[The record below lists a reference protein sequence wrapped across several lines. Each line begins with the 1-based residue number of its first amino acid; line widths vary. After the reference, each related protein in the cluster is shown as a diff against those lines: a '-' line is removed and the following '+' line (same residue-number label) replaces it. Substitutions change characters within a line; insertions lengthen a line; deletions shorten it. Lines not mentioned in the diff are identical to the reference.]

1 MRYGISAS
9 GIVVED
15 SKILLVHHVFA
26 GGDNFWVPPGGKLEG
41 EESIFDCAV
50 REVREETSPDV
61 SPGGIFWIEELVDG
75 DLHFVKFHICCQRLA
90 GAPDVSRVPED
101 HVVEAR
107 FFSLDELHE
116 VRHFPAALGTG
127 EWLNAEAHA
136 EQAPRYL
143 GLSRVL

>member
-50 REVREETSPDV
+50 REVCEETSLDV

-90 GAPDVSRVPED
+90 GAPDVSRVQKTTWLRRAFFRLMNCMKSVIFRR
-101 HVVEAR
+101 HLAR
-107 FFSLDELHE
+107 
-116 VRHFPAALGTG
+116 GNG
-127 EWLNAEAHA
+127 
-136 EQAPRYL
+136 
-143 GLSRVL
+143 